1 MGDLLPSDAEA
12 DTGSRPA
19 SLSQGYEAADVGK
32 PNKPGSLSILN
43 LARQEDGL

>member
-1 MGDLLPSDAEA
+1 MGDLPPSDAES